1 MAENPETKE
10 SSTVAAAAPAVAAA
24 KPAVAKPAAPKVAK
38 EPASSD
44 SKSLVVKNAVGEY
57 IRAKGLKVSSDLYE
71 EDGFNGVLKGILDAA
86 CKRCENNGRKTVM
99 KQDL

>member
-1 MAENPETKE
+1 MAEEKKE
-10 SSTVAAAAPAVAAA
+10 KAAG
-24 KPAVAKPAAPKVAK
+24 
-38 EPASSD
+38 ESE

-57 IRAKGLKVSSDLYE
+57 IRAKGLKVSSDLYDE
-71 EDGFNGVLKGILDAA
+71 EGLNGILKNLLDKA

>member
-1 MAENPETKE
+1 MAEEKE
-10 SSTVAAAAPAVAAA
+10 
-24 KPAVAKPAAPKVAK
+24 KK
-38 EPASSD
+38 ASGESE

-57 IRAKGLKVSSDLYE
+57 IRAKGLKVSSDLYDE
-71 EDGFNGVLKGILDAA
+71 EGLNGILKSLLDKA

>member
-1 MAENPETKE
+1 MAEEKKE
-10 SSTVAAAAPAVAAA
+10 KKSEE
-24 KPAVAKPAAPKVAK
+24 KKGGDG
-38 EPASSD
+38 E

-57 IRAKGLKVSSDLYE
+57 IRAKGLKVSSDLYDE
-71 EDGFNGVLKGILDAA
+71 EGLNGILKGLLDKA